1 MDYYIFVSIIHFDVL
16 PQQRR
21 QDSKVYDSFVKRD
34 IVSWYHRANIVRL
47 KEAVIYGFL

>member
-34 IVSWYHRANIVRL
+34 NVSWYHRANIMRL